1 MSSEEAVVEVFAL
14 GLDYLLVHCLF
25 VLNLRLCFSELNVS
39 CLHVGKLWLV
49 KFIPEF
55 KLIFEDRKVRSAL
68 LHGWDV
74 FFGNL
79 WLYFWGE
86 YWLLLCFLYRWQV
99 LVPCLLNP
107 KFTRKCRL
115 LCLKVPKCLLLQRRS
130 YWHLL
135 ITEYNFWPFWLVHF
149 PLLLN
154 LRWRILWKFSLLLRR
169 SVVLEL
175 LIHFSNL
182 HLQLLKLRI
191 DSQHRVKNWFV
202 QIHVD

>member
-1 MSSEEAVVEVFAL
+1 MSSEEAIVEVFAL

-79 WLYFWGE
+79 WLYFWSE
-86 YWLLLCFLYRWQV
+86 YWLLLCFLYRWQI
-99 LVPCLLNP
+99 LVPWLLTP
-107 KFTRKCRL
+107 KFTWKRRL
-115 LCLKVPKCLLLQRRS
+115 LCLKVSKSLLLQWCS
-130 YWHLL
+130 YMHLL
-135 ITEYNFWPFWLVHF
+135 VTEYNLCSFRLVHF
-149 PLLLN
+149 PLFLN
-154 LRWRILWKFSLLLRR
+154 LRGWILWNFALLLRW
-169 SVVLEL
+169 SVILEL
-175 LIHFSNL
+175 LVHFGLALISIESVSI
-182 HLQLLKLRI
+182 KPF
-191 DSQHRVKNWFV
+191 K
-202 QIHVD
+202 